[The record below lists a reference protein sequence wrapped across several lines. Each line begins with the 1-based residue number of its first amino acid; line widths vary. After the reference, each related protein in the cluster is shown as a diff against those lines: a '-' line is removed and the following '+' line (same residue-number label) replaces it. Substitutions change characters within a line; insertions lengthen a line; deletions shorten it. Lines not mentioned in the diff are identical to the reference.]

1 MKTNKKRSRSSVF
14 DAVDQLETIDAR
26 VARKRTTNV
35 KDIAKTKA
43 ALSQTKLHGH
53 LMECRILF
61 QRIMTKPS
69 SLEDCNQLLA
79 NLLTARSV
87 MMYHSTISNEGT
99 GTGSINYHYSEIV
112 KDDKQ
117 LEQTIDQ
124 EYKNCKSEWEE
135 VLNRRHK
142 DLQLHSGLTAKA
154 HFKIMDS
161 TFWQQVEATVAHEL
175 SSGQDFHDHKLYQHM
190 LQDFLALSVA
200 PNREDTRNVVKRTS
214 MNKSK
219 QQVDRRASKGRKV
232 RFMVVPKLVNFTF
245 PVARLQSHKSGMD
258 EEEWFKSLFGGTAK
272 YPSK

>member
-1 MKTNKKRSRSSVF
+1 MKTTKKRSRSSVF
-14 DAVDQLETIDAR
+14 DAVDQLESIDAR

-43 ALSQTKLHGH
+43 ALSQTKLHGQ

-69 SLEDCNQLLA
+69 SLEDCNLLLS

-87 MMYHSTISNEGT
+87 MMHHSSTSTVT
-99 GTGSINYHYSEIV
+99 GPVDCHYSEIV
-112 KDDKQ
+112 QDDKQ
-117 LEQTIDQ
+117 LEQTIDR
-124 EYKNCKSEWEE
+124 EYNNYKSEWEE

-175 SSGQDFHDHKLYQHM
+175 SSGQDFHDNKLYQHM

-200 PNREDTRNVVKRTS
+200 PSREEKRSVAKRTS
-214 MNKSK
+214 INKSK
-219 QQVDRRASKGRKV
+219 EQVDRRASKGRKV

-245 PVARLQSHKSGMD
+245 PVARPQSNVSGMD
-258 EEEWFKSLFGGTAK
+258 EEGWFKSLFGGTARN
-272 YPSK
+272 PST